1 MTITT
6 EAAMWLIAYMAPEIY
21 VVVGIVT
28 VVVGVVAF
36 IAGYAVKS
44 LRG

>member
-1 MTITT
+1 MTMTT
-6 EAAMWLIAYMAPEIY
+6 KAAMWLIAYMMPEIY

-36 IAGYAVKS
+36 IVGYVVKS